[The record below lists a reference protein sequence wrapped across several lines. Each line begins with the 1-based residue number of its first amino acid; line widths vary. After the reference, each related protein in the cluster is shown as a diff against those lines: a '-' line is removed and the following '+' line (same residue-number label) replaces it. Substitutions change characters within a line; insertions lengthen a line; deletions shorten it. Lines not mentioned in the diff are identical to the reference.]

1 MRPARARWSESCLWF
16 PAPDHT
22 DGRLATVCTLRPL
35 ASSNYIPSRK
45 LSRYF
50 CWNVHIVDNN
60 FWAILAPEEC
70 RSTLEKVSFMSERAL
85 LRRSLLLDLRPVPR
99 LLRRNSC
106 QAPASETTALKAG
119 SGFLTMEIF

>member
-1 MRPARARWSESCLWF
+1 MRPARARKSESCLWF

-45 LSRYF
+45 PRRCL

-70 RSTLEKVSFMSERAL
+70 CSTLEKVSFMSERAL
-85 LRRSLLLDLRPVPR
+85 LRRSLLHDLRPVHR
-99 LLRRNSC
+99 LLRRNPCCS
-106 QAPASETTALKAG
+106 PASEIRALKAG
-119 SGFLTMEIF
+119 SGSLTMEIF